1 VTITTT
7 RVVSGEPSIPAAIG
21 GFPTHVQ
28 AYDLGPYTIG
38 LVSVRDLE
46 GQLDREHLLRDE
58 TVVPPY
64 WALVWSGARIL
75 AEHIAERLD
84 CRGKQTLDVGC
95 GLGLVALAAARKGA
109 HVVAIDRELA
119 PIEFLLAS
127 AETNRLEVTALVG
140 DVTSAD
146 LGQRFD
152 LLFAAELLYERS
164 EFERLAEALV
174 RLAAP
179 DATIWIADAQRVASE
194 QFYEALARRGFV
206 VREVCSCDV
215 REEAT
220 LVRVR
225 LVALARNP
233 RRAG

>member
-1 VTITTT
+1 MTTTT
-7 RVVSGEPSIPAAIG
+7 RAATGEPSIPAAIG

-46 GQLDREHLLRDE
+46 GRVDRERLLQDE
-58 TVVPPY
+58 TLVPPY

-75 AEHIAERLD
+75 AEHVAERLD
-84 CRGKQTLDVGC
+84 CRGKRALDIGC

-109 HVVAIDRELA
+109 RVVAIDRELA
-119 PIEFLLAS
+119 AIEFLLAS
-127 AETNRLEVTALVG
+127 AETNRVDVTALVG
-140 DVTSAD
+140 DVTSAN
-146 LGQRFD
+146 LSQRFD

-164 EFERLAEALV
+164 EFESLADALV
-174 RLAAP
+174 QLAAP
-179 DATIWIADAQRVASE
+179 EATIWVADAQRVATE
-194 QFYEALARRGFV
+194 PFYEALARRGFV

-225 LVALARNP
+225 LIALARNP
-233 RRAG
+233 RQSA